1 MPYKVMFHNITYHS
15 VKIFYSIMSPLA
27 STVQIEDTFQRP
39 GNMSLWFMGDGEGN
53 ASPVALRWLEPNQD

>member
-1 MPYKVMFHNITYHS
+1 MFHNITYHS

-27 STVQIEDTFQRP
+27 STAQIEDAFQRA

-53 ASPVALRWLEPNQD
+53 V